1 MGFVYGLKPLTPG
14 CQGFLSFNTC
24 SYTFRFY
31 KRINLYNHNLF
42 ENLIIFI
49 SFLIQ
54 LNFNLIKKGALLC
67 TNTDNSNEVDTDGMK
82 IQIGKDYWMESI
94 DSFLESKDER

>member
-1 MGFVYGLKPLTPG
+1 M
-14 CQGFLSFNTC
+14 
-24 SYTFRFY
+24 
-31 KRINLYNHNLF
+31 
-42 ENLIIFI
+42 
-49 SFLIQ
+49 

-82 IQIGKDYWMESI
+82 IQIGKDYWMELI